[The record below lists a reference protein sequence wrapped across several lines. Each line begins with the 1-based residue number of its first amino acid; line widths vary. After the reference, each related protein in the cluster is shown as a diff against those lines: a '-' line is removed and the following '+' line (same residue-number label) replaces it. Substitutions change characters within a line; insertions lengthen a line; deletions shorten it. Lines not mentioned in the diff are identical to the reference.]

1 MPGVG
6 RTISGRIAWVDHS
19 QAPPKK
25 EAIAPLFSLLKSIEK
40 YTKSR
45 VEKIDS
51 GGFMS
56 ITPNSP
62 KDASKLE
69 RVVEKWTVP
78 IGNLFVSLFHRIA
91 LFGIGAATVWS
102 AGIAFLGMVAKGS
115 ASIEDLLLLFIY
127 LEIGA
132 MVGIYFKT
140 NHMPVRFLIYVAITA
155 VTRLIIDLVNTKH
168 EADLPILYMGLTIL
182 ILALANA
189 IVRYAS
195 FKFPSRT
202 GESE

>member
-1 MPGVG
+1 M
-6 RTISGRIAWVDHS
+6 
-19 QAPPKK
+19 
-25 EAIAPLFSLLKSIEK
+25 
-40 YTKSR
+40 
-45 VEKIDS
+45 
-51 GGFMS
+51 
-56 ITPNSP
+56 TPRLP
-62 KDASKLE
+62 KDASRLEDALE
-69 RVVEKWTVP
+69 RLTVP

-102 AGIAFLGMVAKGS
+102 AAVAFIGMANKGS

-155 VTRLIIDLVNTKH
+155 VTRLIIDLVNTRH
-168 EADLPILYMGLTIL
+168 EADMAILFMGLTIL

-195 FKFPSRT
+195 FKYPSKS
-202 GESE
+202 GDSD

>member
-1 MPGVG
+1 MN
-6 RTISGRIAWVDHS
+6 I
-19 QAPPKK
+19 PPTSSK
-25 EAIAPLFSLLKSIEK
+25 EASKIEA
-40 YTKSR
+40 T
-45 VEKIDS
+45 
-51 GGFMS
+51 
-56 ITPNSP
+56 
-62 KDASKLE
+62 
-69 RVVEKWTVP
+69 VEKWTVP

-102 AGIAFLGMVAKGS
+102 AAVAFVGMISKGA

-168 EADLPILYMGLTIL
+168 EADMPILLMGLTIL
-182 ILALANA
+182 ILAIANA
-189 IVRYAS
+189 VVRYAS
-195 FKFPSRT
+195 FKFPSKSGT
-202 GESE
+202 SE

>member
-1 MPGVG
+1 MN
-6 RTISGRIAWVDHS
+6 
-19 QAPPKK
+19 
-25 EAIAPLFSLLKSIEK
+25 
-40 YTKSR
+40 
-45 VEKIDS
+45 
-51 GGFMS
+51 M
-56 ITPNSP
+56 TPTTP

-69 RVVEKWTVP
+69 NIIEKWTVP

-102 AGIAFLGMVAKGS
+102 AGVAFMGMVSKGS

-182 ILALANA
+182 ILAIANA
-189 IVRYAS
+189 VVRYAS
-195 FKFPSRT
+195 FKFPSRS
-202 GESE
+202 GDNE

>member
-1 MPGVG
+1 MTMPP
-6 RTISGRIAWVDHS
+6 T
-19 QAPPKK
+19 
-25 EAIAPLFSLLKSIEK
+25 
-40 YTKSR
+40 T
-45 VEKIDS
+45 
-51 GGFMS
+51 
-56 ITPNSP
+56 P

-69 RVVEKWTVP
+69 KVLENWTVP

-91 LFGIGAATVWS
+91 LFAIGGATVWS
-102 AGIAFLGMVAKGS
+102 AAVAFMEMMSKGS

-168 EADLPILYMGLTIL
+168 EADMAILLMGLTIL

-189 IVRYAS
+189 VVRYAS
-195 FKFPSRT
+195 YKYPSKS
-202 GESE
+202 GQSE